1 MIRHSV
7 LTLAVVAGGTSVITL
22 LGQTPAVTGAQFAA
36 VSIKPHT
43 TGSASAMRML
53 PDGSQAMINIRI
65 SQIIGSAAPVPV
77 VEVEGLPD
85 WAMAERYDV
94 IVKPGSLPTPPERAE
109 MWRNMLIDR
118 MKVVGHIDEVERI
131 TFSMVLARADGGLG
145 PQLRM
150 STLDCSPGSPDAPRP
165 AMPVDVR
172 NKCTLHTGRG
182 IVESGGIGLDYLARS
197 LGGIVGGAITNR
209 TGLDGFYALTLRYD
223 ARNMTP
229 ERTTPLEEGAPFF
242 MEMEEQL
249 GLKLV
254 AGKTKVRVFVI
265 DHIERPAPN

>member
-1 MIRHSV
+1 MRSILLGL
-7 LTLAVVAGGTSVITL
+7 LTLA
-22 LGQTPAVTGAQFAA
+22 LGLPTQTPAVIGAQFAA

-43 TGSASAMRML
+43 TGIASAMRML

-85 WAMAERYDV
+85 WAMTERYDV
-94 IVKPGSLPTPPERAE
+94 LVKPGSLPTPLELAE
-109 MWRNMLIDR
+109 MWRNMLVDR
-118 MKVVGHIDEVERI
+118 MKVAGHIDEVERT

-145 PQLRM
+145 PELRM

-165 AMPVDVR
+165 AMPGDVR

-182 IVESGGIGLDYLARS
+182 IVESGGVRLDYLARS
-197 LGGIVGGAITNR
+197 LGGLVGGVVTNR

-223 ARNMTP
+223 ARKMTP

-242 MEMEEQL
+242 REMEEQL

-254 AGKTKVRVFVI
+254 AGKTIVKIFVI
-265 DHIERPAPN
+265 DHIERPTPN